1 MLFKKYMTA
10 CLMKKIFKE
19 KYLQSNFLKMKNYNK
34 INSLGKLN
42 SEIFI
47 WKGNYRMQE
56 SI

>member
-1 MLFKKYMTA
+1 MFDEKKFKG
-10 CLMKKIFKE
+10 
-19 KYLQSNFLKMKNYNK
+19 KYLQSYFLKMKNWNK